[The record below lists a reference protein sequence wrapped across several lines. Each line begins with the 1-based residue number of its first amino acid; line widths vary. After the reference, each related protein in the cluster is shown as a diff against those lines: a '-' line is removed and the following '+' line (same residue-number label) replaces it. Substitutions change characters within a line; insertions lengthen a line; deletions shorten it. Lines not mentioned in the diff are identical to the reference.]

1 MFSLHVV
8 KWRCHC
14 KTNKTKLHWL
24 YLTFRSSFTSVSQ
37 QKNFLKSNL
46 LRRYEVTFFFLK
58 DKFLWS
64 IKSRNCD
71 LSFCSLPWQVVSN
84 QSLINFTGDVYIRKK
99 HHLPKDKNIN
109 IHIAEL
115 AECIIK
121 EKDYLLPAKKVLN
134 RTAAE
139 KQKEK
144 TRRKKFFWRGWN
156 ARYWPM
162 LVFEYTFVLRHIQ

>member
-1 MFSLHVV
+1 MFSLHVHVV

-14 KTNKTKLHWL
+14 KTNKTKLHISISFYQCFTAKEL
-24 YLTFRSSFTSVSQ
+24 FEIKPSSS
-37 QKNFLKSNL
+37 LWSN
-46 LRRYEVTFFFLK
+46 FFFLK

-121 EKDYLLPAKKVLN
+121 EKDYLLPAKKALN

-139 KQKEK
+139 KEKEK